1 MHPMETLFF
10 ENYRKLYIILFPLQL
25 SDPLLSRYV
34 IKYFGAT
41 GEQWRLL
48 DLLLACFCF
57 ASHADLSSTALSLTH
72 AFSNYLI
79 HKGHHNS

>member
-1 MHPMETLFF
+1 MRPMEMLFY
-10 ENYRKLYIILFPLQL
+10 ENYLKLYILFALQL
-25 SDPLLSRYV
+25 SDQLLGCCVS
-34 IKYFGAT
+34 KYFGAT

-57 ASHADLSSTALSLTH
+57 ASHANLSLTALSLTH